1 MLLLVIRVTTSTAD
15 HVRKLARRNV
25 KTFVITDDAVSVV
38 TSPNGSEIVTSIT
51 SPSGK
56 YLAVL
61 RETEGKKRF
70 VEVWRSD
77 RIVAVEEVTEKHD
90 AFYTDGA

>member
-1 MLLLVIRVTTSTAD
+1 MLVIRVTTSTAD
-15 HVRKLARRNV
+15 QVRKLARRNV

-38 TSPNGSEIVTSIT
+38 ISPDGSEIVASIT

-77 RIVAVEEVTEKHD
+77 RIAAVEEVTEKHG

>member
-25 KTFVITDDAVSVV
+25 ETFVITDDSVSVV
-38 TSPNGSEIVTSIT
+38 TSPDGSEIVASIT

-77 RIVAVEEVTEKHD
+77 RILAVEEVTEKHG